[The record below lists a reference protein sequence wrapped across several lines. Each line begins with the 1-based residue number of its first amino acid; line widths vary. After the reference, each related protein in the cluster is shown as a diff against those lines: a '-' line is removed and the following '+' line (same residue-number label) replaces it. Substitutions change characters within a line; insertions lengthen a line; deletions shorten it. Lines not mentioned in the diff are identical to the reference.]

1 VGSESSSVS
10 LILNVT
16 QLNDKRAARM
26 TLSESSK
33 VKFIVEGRSVVGKP
47 PVIGF
52 TPEYIIG
59 DLLDLMEK
67 SEKESSDIR
76 DACKGKYLISRMS

>member
-1 VGSESSSVS
+1 MSDIPS
-10 LILNVT
+10 LHT
-16 QLNDKRAARM
+16 KLNDKTAARM

-52 TPEYIIG
+52 TSEYIIS
-59 DLLDLMEK
+59 DLLELMEK

-76 DACKGKYLISRMS
+76 NACKAQITYIFVI